1 MSCLSSFYVR
11 RLSTVEIDAALRTV
25 SRMRSS
31 KVLDPRRSRLIL
43 ACSAAACGVLTTVL
57 ALTQSG
63 LTALGPVIP
72 LCFATWYVRR
82 DNKRDVSWE
91 VSLKDCQVVAASVD
105 KVGAHIDVWPSHEE
119 LFVVNARGRRSTPK
133 RVNEATLRTIA
144 VPAPPP
150 ELLLRARSWLD
161 DDTRIDVQLS
171 VLVVGGITNVS
182 SVKLQ
187 DGPGFEHVFK
197 PLVG

>member
-1 MSCLSSFYVR
+1 M
-11 RLSTVEIDAALRTV
+11 
-25 SRMRSS
+25 
-31 KVLDPRRSRLIL
+31 
-43 ACSAAACGVLTTVL
+43 
-57 ALTQSG
+57 
-63 LTALGPVIP
+63 
-72 LCFATWYVRR
+72 
-82 DNKRDVSWE
+82 
-91 VSLKDCQVVAASVD
+91 VAASVD

-197 PLVG
+197 PSVG